1 MKNLLNRI
9 RPALCLMLIALLLSA
24 QVPAMAAVSGS
35 TSMATSGSKYVVTA
49 SRLNFRTGPGTG
61 YSIITALKKGTGVT
75 YVSYKDGWW
84 QVRTSNGTTGYV
96 DRKYL
101 APASTDETG
110 KYLVTA
116 STLNIRKS
124 PKTTAGIAGTVS
136 RGTVVTISQ
145 LNGDWGYVSGG
156 AEAKGWVAL
165 KYVSSKAGSTAS
177 ATTYTVT
184 ASILNVRS
192 GSSTRYSRI
201 DKLYKGAE
209 VAVTQIKGNWGK
221 VRYSKSGK
229 MYEGWVSL
237 DYLKAS

>member
-1 MKNLLNRI
+1 
-9 RPALCLMLIALLLSA
+9 
-24 QVPAMAAVSGS
+24 MAGPHIERHDRLRGPQVSGPRLYRRDRQV
-35 TSMATSGSKYVVTA
+35 SGH
-49 SRLNFRTGPGTG
+49 RLHPEHPQ
-61 YSIITALKKGTGVT
+61 
-75 YVSYKDGWW
+75 VS
-84 QVRTSNGTTGYV
+84 
-96 DRKYL
+96 
-101 APASTDETG
+101 
-110 KYLVTA
+110 
-116 STLNIRKS
+116 
-124 PKTTAGIAGTVS
+124 TAGIAGTVS
-136 RGTVVTISQ
+136 RGTIVTISQ

-201 DKLYKGAE
+201 DKLYRGAE

-229 MYEGWVSL
+229 MCEGWVSL